1 METKTECK
9 SEPTK
14 ETVVKV
20 KKPKST
26 RNTEKRR
33 ERSKVAAR
41 CRRGKESEIFTDLSQ
56 SLPVSETSRAG
67 LDKASVMRLT
77 LCDLKLKQM
86 METLEGIQK
95 KSEGNDVFESL
106 INNAVSGFVL
116 VCSCDGDVIYVSEG
130 ISTCLGLSQYEVM
143 GQSLL
148 EFSHPCDQGD
158 VKEMLLCNSSKAVVE
173 SRSALFRLKSAN
185 STRGRNVHHRTTNYK
200 VVSCIGR
207 IFSGEVNYG
216 APEMKKWFVGI
227 CEPLLHPSDVDI
239 PLNKQTFLS
248 RHSPDMKFEYVDE
261 SITEFIGYKANNMV
275 GKSLFDF
282 YHACDGDGIA
292 KSFKSLY
299 TKGQTVTERSRFLAK
314 DGGWIWVVTQ
324 ATAINN
330 NAGKPTSVVCI
341 HFVTSGLE
349 CPGEILS
356 HVQLR
361 SADEPQLPI
370 VPKAVPIL
378 SPVVVVPKPLHETT
392 NVQKPII
399 PATTTKSSEITPEPL
414 IVNPFTGPI
423 LSKPTPSTQKIFAP
437 RTEDMDTGFLMPV
450 NDVLIVTKEEP
461 EDLTHLAPIAGD
473 ECVPL
478 SNVPLLDDLLQW
490 LDAADMEYTVLEGY
504 EDPLPL
510 PLIAAV
516 SDSPIPMSICDSTSE
531 FVVKDD
537 VVLESMPSPTQCDSP
552 LLVNSTD
559 SILLT
564 SSDPLLLSPFKTP
577 SPQHSPSSCMDLM
590 NLDMFSRLNDSS
602 GHSGTGTTTISSDK
616 CKDGGAYDE
625 PFAGFPIVTDFQ
637 EHLFSPSGSLE
648 EGGSPL
654 SPLMMGRGGSGG
666 LGLKLDTG
674 GGSTG
679 PTLGILTK
687 EPVINVGNLKYLA
700 TTASNHDPQRP
711 KPEPAPAERP
721 LPCKVAKPS
730 FSVTQNKTWEH
741 PAIVTPLQPP
751 WKYEVGLP
759 QSSPPPAPMVGLHQ
773 QVKGNFS
780 SISSASSSVTTTGT
794 QTIGPHQTTE
804 QRRKLL
810 QRKFLLNP
818 QVLQALMDGRSL
830 RTATGQTVVL
840 NPTGRK
846 RDFLGK
852 LLSTN
857 ETSSSVSVLLQSD
870 MVVGG
875 ARGLLGMGSLVE
887 LTNQDCEVNAPLE
900 QPLLDGP
907 DVLIALDTAG
917 TGPECL

>member
-1 METKTECK
+1 METDFFAFCL
-9 SEPTK
+9 PP
-14 ETVVKV
+14 VA
-20 KKPKST
+20 PGGRST
-26 RNTEKRR
+26 RNTDKRR

-41 CRRGKESEIFTDLSQ
+41 CRRGKESEIFSELSV
-56 SLPVSETSRAG
+56 SLPVTETTRAS

-86 METLEGIQK
+86 MDARKNSKLFRMREKVDSDL
-95 KSEGNDVFESL
+95 FESL
-106 INNAVSGFVL
+106 TNNAISGFVL
-116 VCSCDGDVIYVSEG
+116 VCSCDGDVIFASEG

-148 EFSHPCDQGD
+148 EFSHPCDHGD
-158 VKEMLLCNSSKAVVE
+158 VKDMLLCNSSKAVVE
-173 SRSALFRLKSAN
+173 SRTALFRLKSAN

-200 VVSCIGR
+200 VVSCVGR
-207 IFSGEVNYG
+207 IFSEEVNYG
-216 APEMKKWFVGI
+216 APEMKTWFMGI

-261 SITEFIGYKANNMV
+261 SVAEFVGYTTNNMV

-282 YHACDGDGIA
+282 YHACDGEGIA
-292 KSFKSLY
+292 KSFKHLY

-314 DGGWIWVVTQ
+314 DGGWIWIVTQ

-349 CPGEILS
+349 CPNEILS

-361 SADEPQLPI
+361 GADEPPLPI
-370 VPKAVPIL
+370 IVPIKAAPIIPTL
-378 SPVVVVPKPLHETT
+378 PLVEKKPLHEST
-392 NVQKPII
+392 NVQKPVLI
-399 PATTTKSSEITPEPL
+399 PVTPKPLEVIPEPL
-414 IVNPFTGPI
+414 LVNPFTGPI

-450 NDVLIVTKEEP
+450 NDMLIVTKDEP

-516 SDSPIPMSICDSTSE
+516 TDSPIPMTVCPSNSN

-552 LLVNSTD
+552 FLMSSADSTLM
-559 SILLT
+559 S
-564 SSDPLLLSPFKTP
+564 SSDPLLLSPYKTT
-577 SPQHSPSSCMDLM
+577 SPEPSPSSCMDLM
-590 NLDMFSRLNDSS
+590 NLEMFSRLNDNS
-602 GHSGTGTTTISSDK
+602 GGGHAGGGTTISTDK
-616 CKDGGAYDE
+616 CKDGGPYDE
-625 PFAGFPIVTDFQ
+625 PFSGFPVVTDFG

-648 EGGSPL
+648 ESGSPP
-654 SPLMMGRGGSGG
+654 SPEHSLRMGSGG
-666 LGLKLDTG
+666 LGLKLDARV
-674 GGSTG
+674 G
-679 PTLGILTK
+679 PSLGILSQD
-687 EPVINVGNLKYLA
+687 PAANVGKLKFMA
-700 TTASNHDPQRP
+700 TAATNHDPNKP
-711 KPEPAPAERP
+711 KPEPAPTERP

-730 FSVTQNKTWEH
+730 FSGTDNKAWGH
-741 PAIVTPLQPP
+741 PAVVPPLQPP

-759 QSSPPPAPMVGLHQ
+759 QSSPPPTTTTPLPLVDLHQ
-773 QVKGNFS
+773 QVRGIFPPPS
-780 SISSASSSVTTTGT
+780 TPLSVTTST
-794 QTIGPHQTTE
+794 QTE
-804 QRRKLL
+804 Q
-810 QRKFLLNP
+810 QRKQQILQNRLFLSNINP
-818 QVLQALMDGRSL
+818 LVIQALLKNACTIKTADGRSIS
-830 RTATGQTVVL
+830 V
-840 NPTGRK
+840 NRK
-846 RDFLGK
+846 RNFLGN
-852 LLSTN
+852 LLTN
-857 ETSSSVSVLLQSD
+857 DDISSEHGRALLFEGPGS
-870 MVVGG
+870 
-875 ARGLLGMGSLVE
+875 RLGMGSLVE

-900 QPLLDGP
+900 KPLLDGP
-907 DVLIALDTAG
+907 ELLTALDTAG
-917 TGPECL
+917 PTTEGL